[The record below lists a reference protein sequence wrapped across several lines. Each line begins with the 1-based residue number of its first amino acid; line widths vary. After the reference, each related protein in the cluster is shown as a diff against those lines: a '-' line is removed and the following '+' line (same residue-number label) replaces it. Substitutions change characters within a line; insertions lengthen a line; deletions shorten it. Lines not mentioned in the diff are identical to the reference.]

1 MSEKIKNA
9 SVVLLIWTAVGFLYS
24 LQSYYYRIQVNQQA
38 DWLKILMVDTPY
50 FVFWSFFTPIPLY
63 FSRRFPFVKKNWLSL
78 LVIHFMLAMVI
89 AFIHSL
95 IYMTFRMYIT
105 IGSFQ
110 DIEIASI
117 YINAVANFDYGILVY
132 FVILLVLNV
141 LEYYKRFQQE
151 KTQNAELQSALITA
165 QLDALK
171 MKLQPHFLFNTLNS
185 ISVLI
190 KDNPQ
195 KAGETVNRL
204 SDLLRHVL
212 NNVDDQFTEL
222 ENEISFI
229 RQYLAIEKVRFGERL
244 TVTIELDDGL
254 KKVPVPSLLLQPI
267 VENAIRHG
275 IARRRG
281 KGVIDIKVFKNN
293 HFLTIDVS
301 DNGIGYNPQKGELEK
316 GLGLKITTD
325 RLKSLFGDE
334 YKLNIVAVK
343 SGGTKVSLQIPVPGE
358 SK

>member
-9 SVVLLIWTAVGFLYS
+9 LVVVLIWTVVGILYS
-24 LQSYYYRIQVNQQA
+24 LQSYYYRLQVNQQVE
-38 DWLKILMVDTPY
+38 WLSILMVDTPY
-50 FVFWSFFTPIPLY
+50 FVFWSFFTPIPFF
-63 FSRRFPFVKKNWLSL
+63 FSKRFPFVKKNWLSL

-95 IYMTFRMYIT
+95 IYMTFRMYVT
-105 IGSFQ
+105 SGSIAE
-110 DIEIASI
+110 IEIASV
-117 YINAVANFDYGILVY
+117 YINAIANFDYGILVY

-151 KTQNAELQSALITA
+151 KTQNAELQAALISA
-165 QLDALK
+165 QLNALK

-190 KDNPQ
+190 KDNPG

-229 RQYLAIEKVRFGERL
+229 RQYLAIEKVRFGDRL
-244 TVTIELDDGL
+244 SVTIELDEGL
-254 KKVPVPSLLLQPI
+254 KKVLVPSLLLQPI

-275 IARRRG
+275 IAKRRG
-281 KGVIDIKVFKNN
+281 KGVIDIKILKNGR
-293 HFLTIDVS
+293 FLYLDVS
-301 DNGIGYNPQKGELEK
+301 DNGVGYKPQRPESEK
-316 GLGLKITTD
+316 GLGLRITED
-325 RLKSLFGDE
+325 RLKSLFTDT
-334 YKLNIVAVK
+334 YKMHITAVK
-343 SGGTKVSLQIPVPGE
+343 SGGTKVSIQIPVPGE
-358 SK
+358 AE